1 MFDGNVTNQFPHSIA
16 DCNRE
21 DPVAASLWRWARG
34 IRVFSVVLFVLSL
47 VGTGIYAGLMYESM
61 GEGAYA
67 YIPVG
72 ILIGIVL
79 LVSLLIVAVLLCA
92 MARIVQ
98 NTYVTANSTILKLT
112 APYTPSVQNAGTTRT
127 ENTAAAKQTSG
138 DGHKGN
144 PEIIEKRSSGTAPAP
159 SAHTP
164 APTVHSFEEL
174 NFGKYMQSGTSEKE
188 SITWKILHKE
198 GNKALVISKYAL
210 DCKPYND
217 TETGVTWET
226 CSLRNWLNGEFFNSA
241 FSEKEKEKILTTNV
255 TAESN
260 PKYDTPAGND
270 TEDKVFLLSINQ
282 SKEYFESAS
291 ERSCNATIYSQ
302 KQGADTKKGDF
313 CWWWLRSPGDNS
325 NYAAGVNSDGSVNRS
340 GHSINDDSDAVR
352 PAMWIK
358 LD

>member
-1 MFDGNVTNQFPHSIA
+1 MFDGNVTIKPPKNTA
-16 DCNRE
+16 NCNDE
-21 DPVAASLWRWARG
+21 DAVAASLWKWTRTLEIIG
-34 IRVFSVVLFVLSL
+34 RVF
-47 VGTGIYAGLMYESM
+47 AGLF
-61 GEGAYA
+61 A
-67 YIPVG
+67 ILG
-72 ILIGIVL
+72 ILAGVL
-79 LVSLLIVAVLLCA
+79 LSDSVPDSSAGILVFLCLFTGALLGAISYLVFHIAALNMGA
-92 MARIVQ
+92 KARVVQ
-98 NTYVTANSTILKLT
+98 NTTVLT
-112 APYTPSVQNAGTTRT
+112 RIGLLNLYS
-127 ENTAAAKQTSG
+127 SG

-144 PEIIEKRSSGTAPAP
+144 PEKIEKRISGTAPAP
-159 SAHTP
+159 PAHTP

-174 NFGKYMQSGTSEKE
+174 TFGKYMQSGTSEKE

-226 CSLRNWLNGEFFNSA
+226 CSLRKWLNGEFLNSA

-291 ERSCNATIYSQ
+291 ERSCKATIYSR
-302 KQGADTKKGDF
+302 KQGADTKIGDF
-313 CWWWLRSPGDNS
+313 CWWWLRSPGYDSYIAALVNTGGS
-325 NYAAGVNSDGSVNRS
+325 VSDYGYSVNYAIV
-340 GHSINDDSDAVR
+340 AVR